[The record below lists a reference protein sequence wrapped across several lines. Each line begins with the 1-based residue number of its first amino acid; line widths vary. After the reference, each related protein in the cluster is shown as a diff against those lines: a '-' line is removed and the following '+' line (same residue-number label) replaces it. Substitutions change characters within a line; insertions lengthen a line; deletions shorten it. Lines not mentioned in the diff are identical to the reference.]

1 MVLPYSR
8 VMLMASL
15 LADDLARFRAQGGA
29 AIRVW
34 NRRADGG
41 VDVHDVPTFQE
52 RSFEVGD
59 LQVYLDAGLEQELR
73 ALRLGALPNET
84 GGVLLGYYDFTV
96 RALVLV
102 AALPA
107 PADST
112 STPGS
117 FERGVDGLREAVGEA
132 SRRTAGVVGYVGEW
146 HSHPR
151 GHSAA
156 PSSDDVYQLIHLA
169 LGMDADGL
177 PGVQLIVGEN
187 DIRVLSGAVG

>member
-1 MVLPYSR
+1 M
-8 VMLMASL
+8 
-15 LADDLARFRAQGGA
+15 
-29 AIRVW
+29 
-34 NRRADGG
+34 
-41 VDVHDVPTFQE
+41 
-52 RSFEVGD
+52 
-59 LQVYLDAGLEQELR
+59 DAGLEQELR
-73 ALRLGALPNET
+73 AFRHGALPNET

-112 STPGS
+112 STTGS
-117 FERGVDGLREAVGEA
+117 FERGVDGLKEAVGEA